1 MRRVIG
7 RGVSRRREW
16 IELGEIF
23 LEGGMRTETSLRAA
37 LRDTLAR
44 LHPALHD
51 IQWVPEDCS
60 HQSRPRA
67 RGHLLGHV
75 SSRPPDFE
83 GTRTLSHGPEA
94 PEARRYPRLALTLE
108 GLIRTRGCTTRTKP
122 SVTPAMHPPPRI
134 SSVTRARPRNPVA
147 DTRGENSS
155 FVSSFLSGP
164 RPRKKPPQLFRSG
177 SEQHRGN
184 PPGTPRAT
192 NERPASPRRSPG
204 LSIDPTAAGG
214 RPHARDS
221 CELRRT
227 PRRWP
232 RDGKS
237 RS

>member
-1 MRRVIG
+1 
-7 RGVSRRREW
+7 
-16 IELGEIF
+16 
-23 LEGGMRTETSLRAA
+23 MRTETSLRAA

-44 LHPALHD
+44 LHPTLHD

-155 FVSSFLSGP
+155 FVSRSCQARGRGKS
-164 RPRKKPPQLFRSG
+164 RPSSLGQD
-177 SEQHRGN
+177 QNRGN

-214 RPHARDS
+214 RPHARGS
-221 CELRRT
+221 CE
-227 PRRWP
+227 
-232 RDGKS
+232 
-237 RS
+237 

>member
-1 MRRVIG
+1 MG

-44 LHPALHD
+44 LHPTLHD

-94 PEARRYPRLALTLE
+94 PEARRYPRLALTFE

-134 SSVTRARPRNPVA
+134 SSVTRASPRNPVA

-155 FVSSFLSGP
+155 FVS
-164 RPRKKPPQLFRSG
+164 RSC
-177 SEQHRGN
+177 QARG
-184 PPGTPRAT
+184 R
-192 NERPASPRRSPG
+192 
-204 LSIDPTAAGG
+204 
-214 RPHARDS
+214 
-221 CELRRT
+221 
-227 PRRWP
+227 
-232 RDGKS
+232 GKS
-237 RS
+237 RPSSLGQDQNSTAGTHQGLHARLTNDPHRRGDLPACR